1 MNSDSDSYSARL
13 LDRIYDFIRRFLILP
28 KESDY
33 VVLTL
38 WIAHTYFSHKIVTT
52 PRLAFISPEYGCGKS
67 RVLEVLEKLCFKGE
81 KLDHFT
87 RSYLMRIVDSTR
99 TESGKS
105 PTLLLD
111 ELDTKFNKKSDEGE
125 VIRAFTNSGYRNSGS
140 YGITE
145 GEGKNRKPVKF
156 KTFAPMALAGKGE
169 VMPESVVTRGII
181 IRMQRRAGYET
192 VEDFLRPLVTLEAL
206 EIVECLESWS
216 DLHAEEVLDLEPSL
230 PVLDREREV
239 WLPLFIVA
247 ELGGAEWQEKA
258 LHALADYESLKEN
271 DSVSRERELLTD
283 VHKVFEKLGVDT
295 LRSSV
300 LTSELCNLPE
310 TDWNTFVYGRP
321 ISEKSLAKKMKP
333 YEITPRQIRF
343 GDSTFK
349 GYYKS
354 EVEKAYRRYEDPIR
368 TNSETKETIETKE
381 TPVSNFEEEFE
392 DVSYVSPDSF

>member
-1 MNSDSDSYSARL
+1 MNSDSDSYSAQL
-13 LDRIYDFIRRFLILP
+13 LDRIDHFIRRFLILP

-33 VVLTL
+33 VVVTL
-38 WIAHTYFSHKIVTT
+38 WIAHTYFLHKLRTT
-52 PRLAFISPEYGCGKS
+52 PRLLIISPEYGCGKS
-67 RVLEVLEKLCFKGE
+67 RVLEVLEALCFKGE
-81 KLDHFT
+81 KLDHFS
-87 RSYLMRIVDSTR
+87 RSYLMRTVDELRKET
-99 TESGKS
+99 GKS

-111 ELDTKFNKKSDEGE
+111 ELDIKWASKSEEGE
-125 VIRAFTNSGYRNSGS
+125 TIRAFGNSGYRDSGS

-169 VMPESVVTRGII
+169 IMPESVTSRGVI
-181 IRMQRRAGYET
+181 IRMQRRAGRE
-192 VEDFLRPLVTLEAL
+192 VIEDFLRPAVVDQAL
-206 EIVECLESWS
+206 DLVECLENWS
-216 DLHAEEVLDLEPSL
+216 DLNAEDVPHLAPSL

-239 WLPLFIVA
+239 WLPLFTVA
-247 ELGGAEWQEKA
+247 ELGGARWQEKA

-271 DSVSRERELLTD
+271 DSVSRERELLKD

-300 LTSELCNLPE
+300 LIEELCKLPE
-310 TDWNTFVYGRP
+310 TDWNSFNFGKP
-321 ISEKSLAKKMKP
+321 INERSLAKKMKP

-354 EVEKAYRRYEDPIR
+354 EVEKAFRRYEDPMR

-381 TPVSNFEEEFE
+381 TPAFYCEEEFE